1 MSVVDAR
8 AETRI
13 VIPNIAW
20 EVFEALAAS
29 DCPGTRFAYDKGL
42 LEIMSPSI
50 EHELLHR
57 LLGRMV
63 ETLTEEL
70 NIAVLSGGAT
80 TLKLEMK
87 KRGLEPDECYYLA
100 NESRMRGKR
109 DLDLTVDPPPDLAI
123 EVDLSRTSMNKMGIY
138 ADIGVPELWFFDGE
152 ALSVYC
158 LQGEAGY
165 VPRETSATFPFL
177 DLKEI
182 TRFIGRFES
191 LGETAWIRS
200 FRAWVREQYGHLT
213 DVAT

>member
-1 MSVVDAR
+1 MSVVDAH

-29 DCPGTRFAYDKGL
+29 DCAGTRFAYDKGL

-57 LLGRMV
+57 LLGRIV

-70 NIAVLSGGAT
+70 NIAILSAGAT
-80 TLKLEMK
+80 TLKLEFK

-109 DLDLTVDPPPDLAI
+109 ELDLSMDPPPDLAI
-123 EVDLSRTSMNKMGIY
+123 EVDLSRSSMNKLSIY
-138 ADIGVPELWFFDGE
+138 ADIGVPELWFHDGE
-152 ALSVYC
+152 TLRVYR

-165 VPRETSATFPFL
+165 VPQETSAAFPFL
-177 DLKEI
+177 DLKEVE
-182 TRFIGRFES
+182 RFIGRSES

-213 DVAT
+213 HGTP